1 MRINKRGSWLA
12 KATAAGPKEFDGILK
27 EGLEETTNKILGIF
41 NDMSAMDLP
50 LMILAA
56 RNALKVVENC
66 SIAKD
71 TNAVHTADQISK
83 LYRQEIKEMKIAYP
97 KDLLDKLENKE
108 TEGKS

>member
-27 EGLEETTNKILGIF
+27 EGLEDTTNKILQIF

-56 RNALKVVENC
+56 RNALNAIENC

-83 LYRQEIKEMKIAYP
+83 LYRQEIGEMKIAYP
-97 KDLLDKLENKE
+97 KTLLDRLGEEKD
-108 TEGKS
+108 G